1 MCKLLKSLYGLKQ
14 APRAWF
20 ECFTSHLLSL
30 GFVTSFAD
38 TSLFIRKAGASI
50 TYLLLYVDDIIVTG
64 NDPSYITDLL
74 FKLKLK
80 FGMTDLGSLKYFL
93 GLEVNSTIVGI
104 LVSQTKY
111 AQDVLHRFG
120 MNGCKLCQTL
130 LL

>member
-1 MCKLLKSLYGLKQ
+1 MCKLLKFLCGLKQ

-30 GFVTSFAD
+30 GFVISFAEI
-38 TSLFIRKAGASI
+38 SLFVRKVGASI

-80 FGMTDLGSLKYFL
+80 FGITDLGSLKYFL
-93 GLEVNSTIVGI
+93 GLEVNSTIVEI
-104 LVSQTKY
+104 LV
-111 AQDVLHRFG
+111 
-120 MNGCKLCQTL
+120 
-130 LL
+130 